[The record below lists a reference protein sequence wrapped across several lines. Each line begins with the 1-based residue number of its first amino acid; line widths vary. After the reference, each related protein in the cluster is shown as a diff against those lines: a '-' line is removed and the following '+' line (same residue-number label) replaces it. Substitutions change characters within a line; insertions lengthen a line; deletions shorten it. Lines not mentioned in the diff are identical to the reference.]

1 MRINR
6 VDITSTDVAAAAE
19 FYAGVLGLPVAVT
32 GDSATVRIGA
42 STVVLREGP
51 ASPGINHLAFTIPA
65 NRFGEAKAWLSSR
78 VPLLTKDGAD
88 EFPLGGTWNSE
99 SVYFPGPD
107 GSILELIARHS
118 LDNASPAS
126 VHERA
131 DLLCVSEIGLGV
143 PDVPAVVDALEA
155 QFGLPRFGDGGDQ
168 FTPVGDHDGLLIVVS
183 QDRPW
188 FPSGDRIARGG
199 SLSITLT
206 DVMPGATYAPTAE
219 HVLTSV

>member
-1 MRINR
+1 MRITR
-6 VDITSTDVAAAAE
+6 VDITSTDVTTAAE
-19 FYAGVLGLPVAVT
+19 FYAGVLELPVAVAA
-32 GDSATVRIGA
+32 DSATVRIGA
-42 STVVLREGP
+42 STVVLRHGP
-51 ASPGINHLAFTIPA
+51 AGPGINHLAFTIPA
-65 NRFGEAKAWLSSR
+65 NRFAQAKVWLSSR
-78 VPLLTKDGAD
+78 VPLLTKNGAD
-88 EFPLGGTWNSE
+88 ESPLGGTWNSE

-118 LDNASPAS
+118 LDNATAHAFTS
-126 VHERA
+126 A

-188 FPSGDRIARGG
+188 FPSADRIARGG
-199 SLSITLT
+199 PLSITLT
-206 DVMPGATYAPTAE
+206 DVKPGATYAPTEE
-219 HVLTSV
+219 HVLTSI

>member
-1 MRINR
+1 MRITR
-6 VDITSTDVAAAAE
+6 VDITSTDVAAAAK
-19 FYAGVLGLPVAVT
+19 FYAGVLGLPVVVAP
-32 GDSATVRIGA
+32 DSATLRIGA
-42 STVVLREGP
+42 STIVLRHGP

-118 LDNASPAS
+118 LENATPHRFTS
-126 VHERA
+126 A

-199 SLSITLT
+199 PVSVTMT
-206 DVMPGATYAPTAE
+206 DVKPGATYTPTDE